1 MTSRTATYVWDPGQN
16 GNAGPLLKKIIKLL
30 REPVQRLNQ
39 VGWVCWGG
47 GWRGAPGIGPCRPY
61 AQEAHP
67 ASRSA
72 CVSLSVIP
80 TCPALRACTI
90 FIGILEGFLVV
101 LVEALYPP

>member
-47 GWRGAPGIGPCRPY
+47 GGGALQASGPVDHTPKKPTLLLGQRVC
-61 AQEAHP
+61 HF
-67 ASRSA
+67 
-72 CVSLSVIP
+72 LSFP
-80 TCPALRACTI
+80 PALLSGHTEFLSI
-90 FIGILEGFLVV
+90 F
-101 LVEALYPP
+101 